1 LFFFFFFHRR
11 RSKPSADRAFVFAGA
26 NASSLPVNIPDWS
39 KILRDEY
46 RDNRR
51 GDSVDYDDVDGDDE
65 SPKRNLGK
73 KPASKIKK
81 KKKGKWRKITI
92 D

>member
-1 LFFFFFFHRR
+1 L
-11 RSKPSADRAFVFAGA
+11 
-26 NASSLPVNIPDWS
+26 SLPVNILDWS

-46 RDNRR
+46 RDNCR

-73 KPASKIKK
+73 KLASKIKK